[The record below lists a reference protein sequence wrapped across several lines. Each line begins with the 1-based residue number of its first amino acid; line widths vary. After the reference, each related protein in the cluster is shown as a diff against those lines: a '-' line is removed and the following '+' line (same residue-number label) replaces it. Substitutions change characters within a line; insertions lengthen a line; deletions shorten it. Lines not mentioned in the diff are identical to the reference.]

1 MAAVWDNVDY
11 ADVYFETRGSNAGS
25 ILTLFAPDAFVPEG
39 DRFSAA
45 TTVSWMTAMN
55 FREST
60 VMPMAMRLDRTLT
73 VWGTSAVITPG
84 LGMDSIALTV
94 DGSWP
99 SDLPQPHQ
107 LSSVTLSTTGYALSQ
122 VAGGDRRLDKFNADT
137 LRTLNARTSTALT
150 SPIRPL
156 AATSLTNTPRR
167 TI

>member
-1 MAAVWDNVDY
+1 MISTGFIPIDGAQRQSEVGKPIGKTSPQNGYGATVWDNVDY

-84 LGMDSIALTV
+84 LGMDSIARWMV
-94 DGSWP
+94 RGRP
-99 SDLPQPHQ
+99 ICRNPI
-107 LSSVTLSTTGYALSQ
+107 SS
-122 VAGGDRRLDKFNADT
+122 
-137 LRTLNARTSTALT
+137 
-150 SPIRPL
+150 
-156 AATSLTNTPRR
+156 PR
-167 TI
+167 